1 MGHSNEPGIL
11 SNVFSFVSREIGEF
25 VINATGTSESG
36 PSKRRQRR
44 NAKSKERVKQRKGY
58 DGGMI
63 EQWREVSGSEKHQD
77 RVYAET
83 TPSMPSRSPSP
94 RRTSH
99 SRGRK
104 VRPRPQDDAP
114 FPPSHSEIT
123 YPQLRKKPSITMPGS
138 LFPRSDSLQ
147 PDSVPHSPQSALG
160 VDAHDS
166 EPGPSNSQH
175 ETFADKSGPSPWRTR
190 PIASVDDAV
199 RRFTASGGEERD
211 FSLLVVA
218 SPTGPV
224 DPESPG
230 AVLETPHPPLGG
242 VSRKGKERAVDDGD
256 EDLAFILDHH
266 RVQDKEKQ
274 LDAIRRET
282 GTKNNATGD
291 GERDKDKE
299 RIRMLEE
306 EVRMLK
312 EELSHRRRSP
322 PPQTQVPI
330 PPPPPPL
337 PPPPG
342 VRIPLPLHL
351 SENRALFASARAAL
365 RPTEASTIGNTNDL
379 ARSASGKVR
388 QPTVNVPSD
397 KMAAFLNEMR
407 TVRLRKVGSVPGSGP
422 GLSRSVSDRPVID
435 RPGPSGLSRSVSSSA
450 TGVDGRREDM
460 TRRKSTGVKAPVSSA
475 ASGLA
480 SAPTGSSGPASS
492 SGSKAASTSKLPSA
506 SSIPKPKSTSTASKP
521 PSSSNATRPAINNK
535 RKADV
540 LGNSEGGSTSK
551 RRSGTRTQAQS
562 DTSSS
567 SSSSR
572 AQEFSSGSTHS
583 NPSLIGPSHTNHS
596 SLSNETDITTPSL
609 CSDNELGGDADGRMP
624 STPPGPRSVFQS
636 AHDEVIEIIDVD
648 MEDPNIDMEPAHRP
662 ITPSRPQSDMFRKRP
677 PMSPL
682 PVPTPTR
689 ARAPARVKG
698 RRSLPTP
705 ERTKRGATPKPKSIM
720 LLDEDD
726 DDDDEDEPDELAL
739 PPKLKWRR
747 EAQPRVAEK
756 SATAISKGKRRLT
769 LDEEL
774 ARARSSDRLVE
785 LGLESGELF
794 GTGIGSKRRGFL
806 AGGGAGGAPVFMGA
820 GYVRGV
826 EENGLSLPAS
836 RIPRRRG

>member
-1 MGHSNEPGIL
+1 MVHSNRDDPGIL

-25 VINATGTSESG
+25 MINATGKSESG
-36 PSKRRQRR
+36 PSKRRQGRD
-44 NAKSKERVKQRKGY
+44 AKYKERSRQRKGY

-63 EQWREVSGSEKHQD
+63 ELWREASGSEKHQD
-77 RVYAET
+77 QVYTEIT
-83 TPSMPSRSPSP
+83 SSMTSRSPSP
-94 RRTSH
+94 RHTSH

-104 VRPRPQDDAP
+104 VRPRPQDDSP
-114 FPPSHSEIT
+114 LPSSHSETT
-123 YPQLRKKPSITMPGS
+123 YPQLHKKPSITMPGS
-138 LFPRSDSLQ
+138 LFPRSDSPQ
-147 PDSVPHSPQSALG
+147 PDSVLRTPQSTLG
-160 VDAHDS
+160 VGAQDL

-175 ETFADKSGPSPWRTR
+175 KAPADQSGPSPWRTR
-190 PIASVDDAV
+190 PIASVHDAV
-199 RRFTASGGEERD
+199 QRFTASGGEERD
-211 FSLLVVA
+211 FSLLVVS

-224 DPESPG
+224 DLESSG
-230 AVLETPHPPLGG
+230 AVLATPHLPLGG
-242 VSRKGKERAVDDGD
+242 VSQKGKEHAVDDGD

-266 RVQDKEKQ
+266 PVQDKVKQ
-274 LDAIRRET
+274 DR
-282 GTKNNATGD
+282 
-291 GERDKDKE
+291 DKE

-312 EELSHRRRSP
+312 EELSRRRRSP
-322 PPQTQVPI
+322 TPQIQTQVPI

-342 VRIPLPLHL
+342 VRIPLPPYLGE
-351 SENRALFASARAAL
+351 SKALFASARAAL
-365 RPTEASTIGNTNDL
+365 RPTEAGTTGSTNDL

-407 TVRLRKVGSVPGSGP
+407 TVRLRKVGSAPGPGP
-422 GLSRSVSDRPVID
+422 EGLSRSVSDRPVID
-435 RPGPSGLSRSVSSSA
+435 RPGPSGLSRSLSSNA
-450 TGVDGRREDM
+450 AGVNGRRENVA
-460 TRRKSTGVKAPVSSA
+460 RRKSTGVKAPVGSA

-480 SAPTGSSGPASS
+480 SASISSSRPASFS
-492 SGSKAASTSKLPSA
+492 SVNKAASPSKLPSA
-506 SSIPKPKSTSTASKP
+506 PSISKPKSASTALKP
-521 PSSSNATRPAINNK
+521 PSSYTYPAPSSHATRPALNNK
-535 RKADV
+535 RKADA
-540 LGNSEGGSTSK
+540 LGDSEGRSTSK
-551 RRSGTRTQAQS
+551 RRPGTCAQAQS

-567 SSSSR
+567 SSYSR
-572 AQEFSSGSTHS
+572 THEFAGSTHS
-583 NPSLIGPSHTNHS
+583 NLSLPGPSHTNHS

-624 STPPGPRSVFQS
+624 STPPGPRSAVATVQN
-636 AHDEVIEIIDVD
+636 AHDDAIEIIDVD
-648 MEDPNIDMEPAHRP
+648 MEDKNVDIEPAHTHV
-662 ITPSRPQSDMFRKRP
+662 TPSHPQSDLFRKRP

-682 PVPTPTR
+682 PVLTPTR
-689 ARAPARVKG
+689 VRAPARAKG
-698 RRSLPTP
+698 RKSVPTP

-739 PPKLKWRR
+739 PPKLEWRR
-747 EAQPRVAEK
+747 EVQPRVANT
-756 SATAISKGKRRLT
+756 STAANSKGKRRLT

-785 LGLESGELF
+785 LELESGELF
-794 GTGIGSKRRGFL
+794 GTGTGNKRRGFL

-826 EENGLSLPAS
+826 EEDGLGLPVS

>member
-1 MGHSNEPGIL
+1 MLPVYL
-11 SNVFSFVSREIGEF
+11 
-25 VINATGTSESG
+25 
-36 PSKRRQRR
+36 RQGRDT
-44 NAKSKERVKQRKGY
+44 KSKERSRQRKGY

-63 EQWREVSGSEKHQD
+63 EQWREAGGSEKHQD
-77 RVYAET
+77 RVYAEI
-83 TPSMPSRSPSP
+83 TPSTTSRLPSP

-114 FPPSHSEIT
+114 LPSSHSETT

-147 PDSVPHSPQSALG
+147 PDSVPHSPQSALD
-160 VDAHDS
+160 VDAQDS

-175 ETFADKSGPSPWRTR
+175 EPPAGQSGPSPWRTR
-190 PIASVDDAV
+190 PIASVHDAV
-199 RRFTASGGEERD
+199 QRFTASGGEERD

-242 VSRKGKERAVDDGD
+242 VSRKGKERAVNDGD

-274 LDAIRRET
+274 LDAIRREK
-282 GTKNNATGD
+282 GAKNNTMGD
-291 GERDKDKE
+291 GERDTDKE

-312 EELSHRRRSP
+312 EELSRRRRSP
-322 PPQTQVPI
+322 PPQTQVPL

-365 RPTEASTIGNTNDL
+365 RSTEASTIGSTNDL

-407 TVRLRKVGSVPGSGP
+407 TVRLRKVGSVPGSIPGP
-422 GLSRSVSDRPVID
+422 GGLSRSVSD

-460 TRRKSTGVKAPVSSA
+460 ARRKSTGVRAPVGSA
-475 ASGLA
+475 PYGLA
-480 SAPTGSSGPASS
+480 SASNSSSRPASS
-492 SGSKAASTSKLPSA
+492 SGTKAASTAKLPSA
-506 SSIPKPKSTSTASKP
+506 SSIPKPKYTSTASKP
-521 PSSSNATRPAINNK
+521 SSSSNTTRPAINNK

-540 LGNSEGGSTSK
+540 LGDSEGGSTSK
-551 RRSGTRTQAQS
+551 RRSGTRVQAQS

-572 AQEFSSGSTHS
+572 TQEFSSGSTHS
-583 NPSLIGPSHTNHS
+583 NLSLTRPSHTNHS
-596 SLSNETDITTPSL
+596 LLSNETDITTPSL

-624 STPPGPRSVFQS
+624 STPPGPSSAVQS

-648 MEDPNIDMEPAHRP
+648 MEDNNIDIEPVHKP
-662 ITPSRPQSDMFRKRP
+662 ITPSRPQSAMFRKRP

-720 LLDEDD
+720 LLDEDE

-756 SATAISKGKRRLT
+756 STAATSKGKRRLT

-794 GTGIGSKRRGFL
+794 GTGTGSKRRGFL